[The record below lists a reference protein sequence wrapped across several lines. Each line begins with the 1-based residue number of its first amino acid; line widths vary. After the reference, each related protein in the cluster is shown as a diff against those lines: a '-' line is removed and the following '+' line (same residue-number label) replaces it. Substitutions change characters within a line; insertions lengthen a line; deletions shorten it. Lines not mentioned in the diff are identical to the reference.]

1 MQLIIAVKRIAAI
14 VLLLAFFL
22 PLSQCSVME
31 KQSPGKASVPSVE
44 VTYAY
49 ATYDEEFPTPVLAY
63 VGFLWPLGF
72 SIAGLLRPPLMRR
85 RGAALSEMVLCVG
98 SGYVLYVL
106 ASWGETR
113 YGAYVAATA
122 IGLYFVSASA
132 DVAIRVRAALRSG

>member
-1 MQLIIAVKRIAAI
+1 MRLIIAVKRIAAI
-14 VLLLAFFL
+14 VLLVAFFF

-31 KQSPGKASVPSVE
+31 EKTPGEASVPKV
-44 VTYAY
+44 VVRYAY

-63 VGFLWPLGF
+63 AGFLWPLGF
-72 SIAGLLRPPLMRR
+72 AIAGLLRPPLLRR
-85 RGAALSEMVLCVG
+85 RGVALIEMVLCVG
-98 SGYVLYVL
+98 SGYVLYLL